1 MTNPL
6 AREQVDMRCTCSVAL
21 AEAKYRRWK
30 PSGENGE
37 RKLSFVV
44 SLVYACIFYSSRLIP
59 FHGKFFLSLLYRWS
73 ISVSSNFPP
82 RVKNRDKVNRTSKVS
97 WFQISISA
105 IGSFIFNL

>member
-1 MTNPL
+1 
-6 AREQVDMRCTCSVAL
+6 MRCTCSVAL
-21 AEAKYRRWK
+21 AEAKYQRWK

-59 FHGKFFLSLLYRWS
+59 FRGKSFLSLLYRWS